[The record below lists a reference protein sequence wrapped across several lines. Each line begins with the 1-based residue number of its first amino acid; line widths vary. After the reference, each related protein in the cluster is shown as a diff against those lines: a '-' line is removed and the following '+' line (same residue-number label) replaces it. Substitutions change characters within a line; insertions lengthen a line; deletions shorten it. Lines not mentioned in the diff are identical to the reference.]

1 MDHDGIPANVVTY
14 NSVAWVWLRV
24 LFLSYQQ
31 TDTSCKLQYIMS
43 FLFANGN
50 LTANVKF
57 PTTRT
62 QVINACARCGD
73 ATRAE
78 YWFQKMT
85 AQGVQPG
92 VLTFNSMAGGVRKA
106 VGGCTYYL
114 GSLGITRQ

>member
-1 MDHDGIPANVVTY
+1 MDHVVP
-14 NSVAWVWLRV
+14 L
-24 LFLSYQQ
+24 
-31 TDTSCKLQYIMS
+31 
-43 FLFANGN
+43 ANGS
-50 LTANVKF
+50 LKANIEF

-92 VLTFNSMAGGVRKA
+92 VLTFNSLVGGVLQK
-106 VGGCTYYL
+106 L
-114 GSLGITRQ
+114 